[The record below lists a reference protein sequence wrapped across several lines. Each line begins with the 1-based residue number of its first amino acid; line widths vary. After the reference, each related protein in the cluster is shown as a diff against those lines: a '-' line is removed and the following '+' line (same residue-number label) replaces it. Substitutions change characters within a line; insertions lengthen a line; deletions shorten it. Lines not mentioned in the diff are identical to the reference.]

1 MANNMMKESQSQGP
15 SKNMGPPPAPVETK
29 SMPSMSQR
37 PGNNTQ
43 MFSQLPS
50 NRPDLAMGRGTTTS
64 PLIPPPGPIS
74 GRSEP
79 VPQVSH
85 FRSDP
90 PQARPEMRGPSTDID
105 SILSGLKTR
114 VVSDPTPSSYQEPE
128 SFNSNPVSDVLS
140 EYGMD
145 SMVSVSSLK
154 DMQGGAIPKRSRRR
168 NNNSR
173 GNTVSLD
180 I

>member
-1 MANNMMKESQSQGP
+1 
-15 SKNMGPPPAPVETK
+15 
-29 SMPSMSQR
+29 
-37 PGNNTQ
+37 
-43 MFSQLPS
+43 
-50 NRPDLAMGRGTTTS
+50 
-64 PLIPPPGPIS
+64 
-74 GRSEP
+74 
-79 VPQVSH
+79 
-85 FRSDP
+85 
-90 PQARPEMRGPSTDID
+90 MRGPSTDID

-114 VVSDPTPSSYQEPE
+114 VVSEPIIPQEPE
-128 SFNSNPVSDVLS
+128 PSNMNPVSDVLS

>member
-1 MANNMMKESQSQGP
+1 MMG
-15 SKNMGPPPAPVETK
+15 
-29 SMPSMSQR
+29 QR
-37 PGNNTQ
+37 PGNNTES
-43 MFSQLPS
+43 FSNSMLNSPNGIS
-50 NRPDLAMGRGTTTS
+50 NRPDLALGRGAS
-64 PLIPPPGPIS
+64 YLQQQQQPQGPPGPLS

-79 VPQVSH
+79 TPQ
-85 FRSDP
+85 R
-90 PQARPEMRGPSTDID
+90 AEMRGPSTDID

-114 VVSDPTPSSYQEPE
+114 VAEPPSNFAPPQQSVLQPPPPPMQEIG
-128 SFNSNPVSDVLS
+128 S

-145 SMVSVSSLK
+145 SMISVSSLR
-154 DMQGGAIPKRSRRR
+154 DMQDGNIPKRSRRR

>member
-1 MANNMMKESQSQGP
+1 MA
-15 SKNMGPPPAPVETK
+15 
-29 SMPSMSQR
+29 QR

-43 MFSQLPS
+43 MFSQPPA
-50 NRPDLAMGRGTTTS
+50 NRPDLAMGRGTSAS

-74 GRSEP
+74 GRSE
-79 VPQVSH
+79 QV
-85 FRSDP
+85 
-90 PQARPEMRGPSTDID
+90 QRPEMRGPSTDID

-114 VVSDPTPSSYQEPE
+114 VVSEPILPQEPE
-128 SFNSNPVSDVLS
+128 PSNMNPVSDVLS

-145 SMVSVSSLK
+145 SMISVSSLK

>member
-1 MANNMMKESQSQGP
+1 
-15 SKNMGPPPAPVETK
+15 
-29 SMPSMSQR
+29 
-37 PGNNTQ
+37 
-43 MFSQLPS
+43 MFSQPPS
-50 NRPDLAMGRGTTTS
+50 NRPDLAMGRGTS
-64 PLIPPPGPIS
+64 ASALIPPPGPIS
-74 GRSEP
+74 GRSE
-79 VPQVSH
+79 QV
-85 FRSDP
+85 
-90 PQARPEMRGPSTDID
+90 QRPEMRGPSTDID

-114 VVSDPTPSSYQEPE
+114 VVSEPIIPQEPE
-128 SFNSNPVSDVLS
+128 PSNINPVSDVLS

>member
-1 MANNMMKESQSQGP
+1 MANNMMKDSQNQGP
-15 SKNMGPPPAPVETK
+15 SRNMGPPPAPVETK
-29 SMPSMSQR
+29 TMPMMSQR

-43 MFSQLPS
+43 MFSQPPA
-50 NRPDLAMGRGTTTS
+50 NRPDLAMGRGATAS
-64 PLIPPPGPIS
+64 QLIPPPGPIS

-79 VPQVSH
+79 MPQVQ
-85 FRSDP
+85 RGLAE
-90 PQARPEMRGPSTDID
+90 PQIQRPEMRGPSTDID

-114 VVSDPTPSSYQEPE
+114 VVSEPIIPQEPE

-145 SMVSVSSLK
+145 SMVSVSSLR
-154 DMQGGAIPKRSRRR
+154 DMQGGTIPKRSRRR